1 MSDFVLCGDPNDP
14 ADFERRLS
22 ARFPEIATQ
31 IDDFERGSLHSGNG
45 RVCSCNFRSHL
56 CLADFPLVRAHLSFV
71 NELFSGAGSGLE
83 NAIYVSYLENVFM
96 SGDDDRVATA
106 RAMLSERLAA
116 ALVELEEH
124 WRTINNTKREARS

>member
-31 IDDFERGSLHSGNG
+31 IDDFERGSLHSEMAAFARATSEAIG
-45 RVCSCNFRSHL
+45 
-56 CLADFPLVRAHLSFV
+56 LADFPLVRAHLSFV

-83 NAIYVSYLENVFM
+83 NAIYVSYLENVFL